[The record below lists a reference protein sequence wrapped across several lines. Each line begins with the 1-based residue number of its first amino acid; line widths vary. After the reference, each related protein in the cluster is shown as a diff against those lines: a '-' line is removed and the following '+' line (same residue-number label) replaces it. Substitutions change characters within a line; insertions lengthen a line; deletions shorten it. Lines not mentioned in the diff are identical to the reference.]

1 MKKNIKTFLLI
12 IPMLLLFETGA
23 LGASATGRAVSIE
36 PKGVN
41 QPVFIWTSQTLEPI
55 TTWELAEIVV
65 SPQKGNLQ
73 VQAKGACRLSFY
85 VKVKY
90 LEILNPGKCVVTA
103 SLKTPGSNQV
113 RKESKTYLVGP
124 SSIPALVAGI
134 PWPNGEQITKSP
146 YKGDSSIF
154 PDFVYSE
161 KISSNLKPYCKSKCW
176 SINDVKT
183 ELKNGYFVIHRAIW
197 MCPKD
202 CDWEPMVS
210 YFESQ
215 GYSLR
220 PVTEERLNGA
230 GQFEPY
236 TGRPDVNREHYVYMC
251 KGAIDIAIKKIIES
265 DNLDEVYVPRMLQ
278 IDSWRNRHVDSNA
291 RDQCS
296 SPLDSTTP

>member
-1 MKKNIKTFLLI
+1 MRKKIKTFLLI
-12 IPMLLLFETGA
+12 IPMLLLVEIGVSGA
-23 LGASATGRAVSIE
+23 TATGRARASE
-36 PKGVN
+36 PRDVN
-41 QPVFIWTSQTLEPI
+41 KSVFVWTSQTLEPI

-65 SPQKGNLQ
+65 TTLKGNLQ
-73 VQAKGACRLSFY
+73 VQATGACRLSFY
-85 VKVKY
+85 IKVKY
-90 LEILNPGKCVVTA
+90 LEILNPGKCIVSA
-103 SLKTPGSNQV
+103 SLKTPGSKQV
-113 RKESKTYLVGP
+113 RKESKTFLVGP

-146 YKGDSSIF
+146 YEFDSTVF

-161 KISSNLKPYCKSKCW
+161 KISSNLKPYCKSNCW
-176 SINDVKT
+176 SISDVKKS
-183 ELKNGYFVIHRAIW
+183 LKDGYFVIHRAIW

-220 PVTEERLNGA
+220 PVTNERLNGA

-236 TGRPDVNREHYVYMC
+236 TGRPDANSESQLYMC
-251 KGAIDIAIKKIIES
+251 KGAIDIWIKKIR
-265 DNLDEVYVPRMLQ
+265 DAGNLDDTDVPRQIQ
-278 IDSWRNRHVDSNA
+278 IDSWRNRHLNP
-291 RDQCS
+291 DQCS

>member
-1 MKKNIKTFLLI
+1 
-12 IPMLLLFETGA
+12 MLLLFETGA
-23 LGASATGRAVSIE
+23 SGAAATGHTTASE
-36 PKGVN
+36 PRDVN
-41 QPVFIWTSQTLEPI
+41 KPVFVWTSQTLEPI

-65 SPQKGNLQ
+65 SPLKGNLQ
-73 VQAKGACRLSFY
+73 VQARGACRLSLTS
-85 VKVKY
+85 KVKY
-90 LEILNPGKCVVTA
+90 LEILNPGKCIVTA

-113 RKESKTYLVGP
+113 KKESKTYLVGP

-215 GYSLR
+215 GYLLR
-220 PVTEERLNGA
+220 PVTRERLNGA

-251 KGAIDIAIKKIIES
+251 KGAIDMEIKKISEPGI
-265 DNLDEVYVPRMLQ
+265 DEAKGLRMLQ
-278 IDSWRNRHVDSNA
+278 IDSLRNRHVGSKGP
-291 RDQCS
+291 DQCS
-296 SPLDSTTP
+296 SLLDSTTP

>member
-1 MKKNIKTFLLI
+1 MKKFIKTFLLI

-23 LGASATGRAVSIE
+23 SGATATSRTASGE
-36 PKGVN
+36 PKDIN
-41 QPVFIWTSQTLEPI
+41 RSVFVWTSQTLEPI

-65 SPQKGNLQ
+65 SPLKGNLQ
-73 VQAKGACRLSFY
+73 VQARGACRLSYY

-90 LEILNPGKCVVTA
+90 LEILNPGKCVVSA
-103 SLKTPGSNQV
+103 SLKTTGSKKEW
-113 RKESKTYLVGP
+113 KESKTYLVGP

-134 PWPNGEQITKSP
+134 PWPNGVQITKSP

-154 PDFVYSE
+154 PEFVYSE
-161 KISSNLKPYCKSKCW
+161 KVSSNLKPYCKSNCW
-176 SINDVKT
+176 SISNVKN

-197 MCPKD
+197 SCPAD

-220 PVTEERLNGA
+220 PVTEERLNGV
-230 GQFEPY
+230 GRFEPY
-236 TGRPDVNREHYVYMC
+236 TGRPDVNSESNVYMC
-251 KGAIDIAIKKIIES
+251 KGAIDIEIKKIIES
-265 DNLDEVYVPRMLQ
+265 EKLDEAEVPRMIQ

-296 SPLDSTTP
+296 SLLDSTTP

>member
-1 MKKNIKTFLLI
+1 MKKCLKTVLFIL
-12 IPMLLLFETGA
+12 PMLLLFKP
-23 LGASATGRAVSIE
+23 GASGATAADRATASNLSVVSN
-36 PKGVN
+36 PL
-41 QPVFIWTSQTLEPI
+41 FIWTSQTLEPI

-65 SPQKGNLQ
+65 SPLKGNLQ
-73 VQAKGACRLSFY
+73 VQARGACRLSFY

-103 SLKTPGSNQV
+103 LLKTPGSNQV

-161 KISSNLKPYCKSKCW
+161 KISSNLPPYCKSNCW
-176 SINDVKT
+176 SIKDVKT

>member
-1 MKKNIKTFLLI
+1 MNKYFKTFLMI
-12 IPMLLLFETGA
+12 IPMLFLFETGA
-23 LGASATGRAVSIE
+23 SGATAAERATARKLSD
-36 PKGVN
+36 VN
-41 QPVFIWTSQTLEPI
+41 KPVFIWTSQTLEPI

-65 SPQKGNLQ
+65 SPLKGNLQ
-73 VQAKGACRLSFY
+73 VQAKGACRLSLTS
-85 VKVKY
+85 KVKY
-90 LEILNPGKCVVTA
+90 LEILNPGKCLVSA

-146 YKGDSSIF
+146 YKGDSTIF
-154 PDFVYSE
+154 PDFIYSE
-161 KISSNLKPYCKSKCW
+161 KISSNLKPYCKSNCW
-176 SINDVKT
+176 SIGNVKSD
-183 ELKNGYFVIHRAIW
+183 LRNGYFFIHRAIW

-202 CDWEPMVS
+202 CDWEPTVS

-236 TGRPDVNREHYVYMC
+236 TGRPDVNRERHVYMC
-251 KGAIDIAIKKIIES
+251 KGAIDIEIEKISEPGI
-265 DNLDEVYVPRMLQ
+265 DEAEVLRMLQ
-278 IDSWRNRHVDSNA
+278 IHSLRNRHVGSNGP
-291 RDQCS
+291 DQCS
-296 SPLDSTTP
+296 SLLDSTTP

>member
-90 LEILNPGKCVVTA
+90 LEILNPGKCIVTA

-146 YKGDSSIF
+146 YKYDSTIF
-154 PDFVYSE
+154 PNFVYSE
-161 KISSNLKPYCKSKCW
+161 KISSNLKPFCKSNCW
-176 SINDVKT
+176 SISDVKKH
-183 ELKNGYFVIHRAIW
+183 LKDGFFVIHNAIW
-197 MCPKD
+197 SCPAD
-202 CDWEPMVS
+202 CNWEPMVS

-236 TGRPDVNREHYVYMC
+236 TGRPDANSEFHLYMC
-251 KGAIDIAIKKIIES
+251 KGAIDIWIHRIDPEYLFETDA
-265 DNLDEVYVPRMLQ
+265 PRGIQ
-278 IDSWRNRHVDSNA
+278 IASWRNRHSSG

-296 SPLDSTTP
+296 SPLDLSTP